1 MSVYECESICGK
13 RNVGDCVC
21 VCVFVLVRECMSER
35 VCMCVLGMGEEGRD
49 A

>member
-1 MSVYECESICGK
+1 MSVSPY
-13 RNVGDCVC
+13 VGREMWEIVC
-21 VCVFVLVRECMSER
+21 VCVYVCALVRECMSER

>member
-1 MSVYECESICGK
+1 MWEEECGRLCL
-13 RNVGDCVC
+13 C